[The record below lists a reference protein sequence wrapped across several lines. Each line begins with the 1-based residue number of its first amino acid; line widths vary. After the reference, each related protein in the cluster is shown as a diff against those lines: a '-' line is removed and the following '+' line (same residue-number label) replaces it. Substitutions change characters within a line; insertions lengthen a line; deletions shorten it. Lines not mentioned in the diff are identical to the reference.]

1 MNKTSRV
8 IHRLLAVY
16 IAVVLIVIGISIAKF
31 VRDEVQTSKYQARYL
46 AEISKQLSYKL
57 EAGPSTSIRYP
68 ETGPYDQRLGYT
80 LLPDEIDRLKKLGFH
95 ITAQASLSP
104 MMMQLADDYGLFTI
118 YHEKSQAGLS
128 ITDRAGQV
136 IFNTA
141 YPAYNY
147 PSFQT
152 IPPVILQTLL
162 FIENRELLSQENVN
176 VNPAIEWDRLGFA
189 ALQMMAHKVGAAG
202 NVAGGSTL
210 ATQLEKYRHSPNGF
224 TNSLTD
230 KFHQMGTAS
239 LRAYMMGP
247 DTRAMRQEIALS
259 YLNSMPLAATPK
271 LGEIHG
277 LGDGLSAWFGT
288 DFNEVNRLLSQ
299 QGLNAQTRIS
309 RQQAQIYR
317 QVLNILL
324 SQRRPSYFLGK
335 GFDALQN
342 LTDSYLRLMAEQGV
356 ISPALRD
363 ATLKVSTTR
372 SIKTDT
378 SPSPAFDSDKKT
390 QAVLRTRLAKMLGA
404 KSNYELDRIDLTVKT
419 SLDYKTQQA
428 VTQALQQLDQAST
441 AQSAGLFGKKMLT
454 GNVDLSPVTYSLML
468 FERSKIGNLLR
479 VQTDN
484 YDQAMDINEG
494 IRIDLG
500 STAKLRTLVHYL
512 EIITDVY
519 KQYKNQSA
527 QQLSQIDI
535 HPRDYLS
542 AWVIEQLRANPKI
555 DLDEL
560 LNLALERRYSASPG
574 EAFFTGGG
582 VHTFSNFSKSDNGKI
597 MSVRHAL
604 RDSVNLVFIR
614 MMRDLVYHHLY
625 KPEGI
630 ARWLESP
637 DDPKRKEYLQQFA
650 DKEGR
655 VYLQRFYTRYKD
667 KSAQQALEMLS
678 QRVLATPSRQTM
690 LYRSVYPNR
699 SVEQLDE
706 YLTAHVNKAALA
718 GENIQSLYD
727 KYSIEKFDLQ
737 DQGYITKIHPLELWL
752 VRYFTTHTGATLDQA
767 LAASAE
773 QRQNVY
779 RWLFSSHRK
788 NAQQRRIMTLLE
800 TEAFKEI
807 HHAWKRLGYP
817 FGALTPS
824 YATAIGASGDR
835 PAALAEL
842 MGILLNDGIKLPVV
856 RFESLH
862 FAEGTPYE
870 TLMDKSP
877 SRGRRM
883 FAAEIAKAA
892 RSALIGVVE
901 GGTASRVHGAFQD
914 AEGKTLTI
922 GGKTGTGD
930 HRKEI
935 WGAGGRLIE
944 SKFIS
949 RAAVFTFFIGE
960 RFFGVITAY
969 VEGENSGNYH
979 FTSSLPV
986 QILKSLAPTL
996 EPLIKA
1002 MPADEQAALL
1012 PIKPTVLKHS
1022 ATL

>member
-1 MNKTSRV
+1 MNKTSQV

-16 IAVVLIVIGISIAKF
+16 IVVMLIIIGIVVAKL

-46 AEISKQLSYKL
+46 SEISKQLSYKL
-57 EAGPSTSIRYP
+57 ESGPSTSIRYP
-68 ETGPYDQRLGYT
+68 EAGPYDQRLGYT
-80 LLPDEIDRLKKLGFH
+80 LLPDEINRLTKLGFR
-95 ITAQASLSP
+95 ITAQAAVSP

-128 ITDRAGQV
+128 ITDKTGEV

-141 YPAYNY
+141 YPAFNY
-147 PSFQT
+147 PNFDA
-152 IPPVILQTLL
+152 IPPLILQTLL
-162 FIENRELLSQENVN
+162 FIENRELLSEQNTQ
-176 VNPAIEWDRLGFA
+176 VNPAIEWNRLGFA
-189 ALQMMAHKVGAAG
+189 ALQMMAHKIGAAG

-224 TNSLTD
+224 TNSMTD

-239 LRAYMMGP
+239 LRAYMKGQ

-271 LGEIHG
+271 LGEVHG
-277 LGDGLSAWFGT
+277 LGDGLSAWFDT
-288 DFNEVNRLLSQ
+288 DFNQVNRLLSQ
-299 QGLNAQTRIS
+299 QELNAQTNIS

-335 GFDALQN
+335 GFDTLQN
-342 LTDSYLRLMAEQGV
+342 LTDSYLRLMAEQGI

-363 ATLKVSTTR
+363 ATLKVSVAR
-372 SIKTDT
+372 SSKMNTDT
-378 SPSPAFDSDKKT
+378 TPFVTEKKT
-390 QAVLRTRLAKMLGA
+390 QSVLRTRLAKMLGA
-404 KSNYELDRIDLTVKT
+404 KSNYELDRIDLTAKT
-419 SLDYKTQQA
+419 TLDFKTQQD
-428 VTQALQQLDQAST
+428 VTAELRSLNQSAE
-441 AQSAGLFGKKMLT
+441 AQSIGIFGKKMLS

-484 YDQAMDINEG
+484 YDNPLDINEG

-500 STAKLRTLVHYL
+500 STAKLRTMVHYL

-519 KQYKNQSA
+519 KRYKTLSA
-527 QQLSQIDI
+527 QELSQQEI

-542 AWVIEQLRANPKI
+542 TWVIEQLRANPKI
-555 DLDEL
+555 SLEEL
-560 LNLALERRYSASPG
+560 LDAALNRKYSTSPG

-582 VHTFSNFSKSDNGKI
+582 IHTFSNFSKSDNGKI
-597 MSVRHAL
+597 MTVRQAL

-614 MMRDLVYHHLY
+614 MMREEVYYHLY
-625 KPEGI
+625 RPEGI

-655 VYLQRFYTRYKD
+655 VYLQRFYTRYKE

-678 QRVLATPSRQTM
+678 QRVIANPARQTM

-699 SVEQLDE
+699 SVEQLE
-706 YLTAHVNKAALA
+706 AFLSVHLSKAALA

-752 VRYFTTHTGATLDQA
+752 VRYLTINTSATLDQA
-767 LAASAE
+767 LVASAE
-773 QRQNVY
+773 QRQKVY
-779 RWLFSSHRK
+779 RWLFSSHRH

-800 TEAFKEI
+800 QEAFKEI

-842 MGILLNDGIKLPVV
+842 TGILLNDGIKLPVV
-856 RFESLH
+856 RFQSLH

-877 SRGRRM
+877 SRGRRI
-883 FAAEIAKAA
+883 FTAEIAKAA
-892 RSALIGVVE
+892 RSAMIGVVE
-901 GGTASRVHGAFQD
+901 GGTASRVHGAFHD
-914 AEGKTLTI
+914 ADGKPLTI

-969 VEGENSGNYH
+969 VEGENAGNYH

-986 QILKSLAPTL
+986 QILRSLAPTL
-996 EPLIKA
+996 EPLIKST
-1002 MPADEQAALL
+1002 PDNEVVVL
-1012 PIKPTVLKHS
+1012 PSSIAVKLTK
-1022 ATL
+1022 TL

>member
-1 MNKTSRV
+1 MRKSSRV
-8 IHRLLAVY
+8 LHRLLAVY
-16 IAVVLIVIGISIAKF
+16 IVAVLLIISIGIIKF
-31 VRDEVQTSKYQARYL
+31 VFEEVQTSKYQARYL
-46 AEISKQLSYKL
+46 SEISQQLSYKL

-80 LLPDEIDRLKKLGFH
+80 LLPEEIDRLKKLGFRV
-95 ITAQASLSP
+95 TAQAALSP

-128 ITDRAGQV
+128 ITDQADQV

-147 PSFQT
+147 SNFDT

-162 FIENRELLSQENVN
+162 FIENRELLSQQNVN

-189 ALQMMAHKVGAAG
+189 ALQMMAHKVGAGG

-210 ATQLEKYRHSPNGF
+210 ATQLEKYRHSPNGY
-224 TNSLTD
+224 TNSMTD

-299 QGLNAQTRIS
+299 QSLNTKTRIS
-309 RQQAQIYR
+309 RQQAACYR

-324 SQRRPSYFLGK
+324 SQRRPSYYLGK

-363 ATLKVSTTR
+363 ATLKVATTR
-372 SIKTDT
+372 SLKTEINT
-378 SPSPAFDSDKKT
+378 TPFVTEKKT
-390 QAVLRTRLAKMLGA
+390 QTVLRARLAKMLGA
-404 KSNYELDRIDLTVKT
+404 KSNYELDRIDLTAKT
-419 SLDYKTQQA
+419 SLDFKTQQG
-428 VTQALQQLDQAST
+428 VTAALRGLNQSSE
-441 AQSAGLFGKKMLT
+441 AQSIGIFGKRMLS
-454 GNVDLSPVTYSLML
+454 GSVDLSPVTYSLML
-468 FERSKIGNLLR
+468 FERTKIGNLLR

-484 YDQAMDINEG
+484 YDQPMDINEG

-500 STAKLRTLVHYL
+500 STAKLRTMVHYL

-519 KQYKNQSA
+519 KRYKNQSA
-527 QQLSQIDI
+527 QELSQIEI

-542 AWVIEQLRANPKI
+542 AWVIEQLRTNPKI
-555 DLDEL
+555 SLEEL
-560 LNLALERRYSASPG
+560 LNLALDRKYSASPG

-582 VHTFSNFSKSDNGKI
+582 VHTFSNFSKTDNGKI
-597 MSVRHAL
+597 MTVRHAL
-604 RDSVNLVFIR
+604 QDSVNLVFIR
-614 MMRDLVYHHLY
+614 MMREEVYYHLY
-625 KPEGI
+625 RPEGI

-650 DKEGR
+650 DKEGQ
-655 VYLQRFYTRYKD
+655 VYLQRFYTRYKN
-667 KSAQQALEMLS
+667 KSAPEALEMLS
-678 QRVLATPSRQTM
+678 QRVMAKPSRQTM

-699 SVEQLDE
+699 SVEQLDD
-706 YLTAHVNKAALA
+706 YLTAHLSKAALA
-718 GENIQSLYD
+718 GEDIQSLYD

-752 VRYFTTHTGATLDQA
+752 VRYFTTHTGATFEQV

-800 TEAFKEI
+800 QEAFKEI
-807 HHAWKRLGYP
+807 HHAWKRVGYP

-877 SRGRRM
+877 SRGRRL
-883 FAAEIAKAA
+883 FPAEIAKAA
-892 RSALIGVVE
+892 RSALVGVVQ
-901 GGTASRVHGAFQD
+901 GGTASRVNGAFKD
-914 AEGKTLTI
+914 ADGKTLTI

-969 VEGENSGNYH
+969 VEGENAGNYH

-986 QILKSLAPTL
+986 QILKSLEPTL
-996 EPLIKA
+996 APLIKA
-1002 MPADEQAALL
+1002 TPNDEVVVL
-1012 PIKPTVLKHS
+1012 PSSINVKQTKML
-1022 ATL
+1022 